1 MNTFLLVYI
10 IVAAVMLAAATAKLI
25 YDIVRDVKAARAKKV
40 NSHPDR
46 EN

>member
-1 MNTFLLVYI
+1 MNTFLCVYI
-10 IVAAVMLAAATAKLI
+10 VVACVMFAAITIKLVW
-25 YDIVRDVKAARAKKV
+25 DIVRDVKAARAKKV